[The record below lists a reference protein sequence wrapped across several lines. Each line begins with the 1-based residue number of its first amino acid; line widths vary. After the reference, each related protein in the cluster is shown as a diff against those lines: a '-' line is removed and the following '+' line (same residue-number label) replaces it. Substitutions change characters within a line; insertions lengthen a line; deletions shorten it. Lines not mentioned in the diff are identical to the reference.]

1 MAFFN
6 MKRQAAVFACAAL
19 LAGPVMVAAQGLFS
33 PRIIVNDRVIT
44 EFEVMQRAMFLQVL
58 SAPGDPEE
66 ESLKVLIEDRLR
78 QTEAARL
85 GITATEEEISAGIE
99 EFATRANLTGE
110 AFVAELGKVGVSA
123 ETLRDFISAGVLWR
137 KVVRAKFA
145 GLVPVSENEIDRAM
159 ESLTRPRALQ
169 VLVSELV
176 IPAPEGE
183 EDAALDLARQLAAT
197 ITSEAG
203 FAEAAGKYSASP
215 SAKDGGRLDWLP
227 LANLPPAVGGT
238 VLALGPGEVSD
249 PLVVPGA
256 VVLFQ
261 LRSVAKGSEPE
272 PISVTVEWADF
283 LVPDDAVAIA
293 TLRANVDGCNDLYGE
308 ATGLPEDRLTITTQ
322 AAGDVPGDVAL
333 ELARLDPGEVSL
345 ALTRSGYRRF
355 LMLCS
360 RELALPEP
368 IDRDQVREQII
379 NQKAEGLANG
389 YLEELR
395 AAAIIREP

>member
-1 MAFFN
+1 
-6 MKRQAAVFACAAL
+6 
-19 LAGPVMVAAQGLFS
+19 MVAAQGLFS